1 MKIEPLTVHIGA
13 QIKEVDL
20 AELDEAALAEIK
32 AALWQYQ
39 VLVFRNQT
47 LSRDAH
53 LDLGRCFG
61 ELHAHPALVDRS
73 EHPE

>member
-32 AALWQYQ
+32 Q
-39 VLVFRNQT
+39 R
-47 LSRDAH
+47 
-53 LDLGRCFG
+53 FG
-61 ELHAHPALVDRS
+61 SIRFWCS
-73 EHPE
+73 ETRPCREMLI